1 MSQRAYYSSLG
12 VDCKN
17 LLWEIAIVK
26 NIYYHVKK
34 LRLNHS
40 CYPYWEPGPWISSI
54 IPSVTLIPAFANSC
68 CRSWN
73 EFYFPDR
80 SGQVNQFTAIMKNS
94 CVQWVAKELAIVLP
108 YLSDSDLQYNL
119 RQGWRHAFNGY
130 CDHCSW
136 KKLNNWLQC
145 RSSLR
150 CCNQSVHVY
159 QNCLEQSQKHVC
171 DGAYDHYNYMETR
184 LFKLK
189 LSSFVSSPCLFEL
202 RQLSM

>member
-1 MSQRAYYSSLG
+1 M
-12 VDCKN
+12 
-17 LLWEIAIVK
+17 
-26 NIYYHVKK
+26 KK
-34 LRLNHS
+34 
-40 CYPYWEPGPWISSI
+40 
-54 IPSVTLIPAFANSC
+54 
-68 CRSWN
+68 
-73 EFYFPDR
+73 
-80 SGQVNQFTAIMKNS
+80 S
-94 CVQWVAKELAIVLP
+94 CVQWVAKELTIVLP
-108 YLSDSDLQYNL
+108 NLSDSDLQYNL

-184 LFKLK
+184 LKAWSPYSLK
-189 LSSFVSSPCLFEL
+189 DRKRVYQRAYYSSPGVDCKNLLWEISYYRKHAL
-202 RQLSM
+202 PCEKAAS

>member
-1 MSQRAYYSSLG
+1 
-12 VDCKN
+12 
-17 LLWEIAIVK
+17 
-26 NIYYHVKK
+26 
-34 LRLNHS
+34 
-40 CYPYWEPGPWISSI
+40 
-54 IPSVTLIPAFANSC
+54 
-68 CRSWN
+68 
-73 EFYFPDR
+73 
-80 SGQVNQFTAIMKNS
+80 MKNS

-119 RQGWRHAFNGY
+119 RQGWRHAVSGY

-136 KKLNNWLQC
+136 TKLNNWSQC

-184 LFKLK
+184 LKGAIELWNEQRQFQLTTRPIPIPTRSNVWKTRVEAEVDAPA
-189 LSSFVSSPCLFEL
+189 SFTLVQWNISAVIIFL
-202 RQLSM
+202 RNARESIKS